1 MTYATFTAFPSGPFT
16 FRAFAPGTHVI
27 LTQTWFAPNTKA
39 GPFDIFGNYLWG
51 TDSSDKMEAPS
62 ASDPPS
68 ASFYRQIAP
77 LPKRVGA
84 TLLHDSS
91 IASISSEITTMDPHS
106 PTHHHPISIDDPM
119 SPTHDGELKAP
130 INDPFP
136 SAFSTAPLSRS
147 VWLLPRSM
155 SPFRRRE
162 RNSKRR
168 MIVMETIRLIKG
180 EQKRE
185 AKCKRRRQKKLS
197 LGSLFCLKASA
208 YASKITTQQDL
219 LSQER
224 DGFAPSQGAP
234 KFATAKITHASNAR
248 RPLAARI
255 RSNDTAKL
263 PINSLLPTN
272 LPEKSGPPTPT
283 TSCDVDTH
291 AFVAVAFNP
300 SPIHLSITVS
310 GKRPHSLYIMVLNV
324 ARSLLSR

>member
-1 MTYATFTAFPSGPFT
+1 MTDATFTAFPSGPFT

-130 INDPFP
+130 INDPLP
-136 SAFSTAPLSRS
+136 SAFSTAPH
-147 VWLLPRSM
+147 V
-155 SPFRRRE
+155 
-162 RNSKRR
+162 
-168 MIVMETIRLIKG
+168 
-180 EQKRE
+180 QKRSASPSLDEPLPKKAKKFQEEDDCDGDHKADQGRAEEGSQVQAQE
-185 AKCKRRRQKKLS
+185 AK
-197 LGSLFCLKASA
+197 KA
-208 YASKITTQQDL
+208 
-219 LSQER
+219 
-224 DGFAPSQGAP
+224 
-234 KFATAKITHASNAR
+234 
-248 RPLAARI
+248 
-255 RSNDTAKL
+255 
-263 PINSLLPTN
+263 
-272 LPEKSGPPTPT
+272 
-283 TSCDVDTH
+283 
-291 AFVAVAFNP
+291 
-300 SPIHLSITVS
+300 VS
-310 GKRPHSLYIMVLNV
+310 GKFVLSKGKRIRLEDHYTTRLVVSRTRWICAIAGCTQICHGKGDIERHLQSNNAGHFPLDHPCLECKKTFSRSDSLKRHRK
-324 ARSLLSR
+324 AAHK